1 MVDGLAKRPYNYY
14 IDNKEPTVGYTLI
27 TKQGKV
33 MTFYVKS
40 VADLYQ
46 SLHGGVV
53 ITQQILVD
61 ELAKA

>member
-1 MVDGLAKRPYNYY
+1 MP
-14 IDNKEPTVGYTLI
+14 YTLI

-33 MTFYVKS
+33 MQFYVKS

-46 SLHGGVV
+46 SLNGGVV

-61 ELAKA
+61 ETTEVSYN